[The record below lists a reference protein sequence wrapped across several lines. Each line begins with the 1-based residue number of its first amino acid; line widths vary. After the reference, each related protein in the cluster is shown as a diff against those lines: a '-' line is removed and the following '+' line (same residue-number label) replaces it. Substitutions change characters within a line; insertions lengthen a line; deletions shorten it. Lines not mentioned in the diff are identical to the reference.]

1 MAEWANL
8 LSDRPTAIR
17 ADMTVGLSYPRDCND
32 PELVHLRLEILCIL
46 GPPAPK
52 VVICPTEPGISNA
65 ARLSCDRYVT
75 RGGTSA
81 AAPVTPMGGRL
92 WVCRRLRRP
101 RSWLKPVGKTFLT
114 YRISRGM
121 FVLTGMI
128 IGIVLPNKCARP

>member
-32 PELVHLRLEILCIL
+32 PELVHLRLEILGIF

-52 VVICPTEPGISNA
+52 VVICQTKPGISNA
-65 ARLSCDRYVT
+65 AGLSCHRYVT

-81 AAPVTPMGGRL
+81 AALLPPWAGACGYAGGCEDQGL
-92 WVCRRLRRP
+92 
-101 RSWLKPVGKTFLT
+101 G
-114 YRISRGM
+114 
-121 FVLTGMI
+121 
-128 IGIVLPNKCARP
+128 